1 MNESEINALFDI
13 TTDPIKNVYD
23 LSTRDSRQEVERI
36 IRIFNIVKEQRKT
49 CSRISARGLVAFHML
64 VSNN

>member
-1 MNESEINALFDI
+1 MKETEIKALFDI
-13 TTDPIKNVYD
+13 TIDPIKNVYD
-23 LSTRDSRQEVERI
+23 ISSRDNRQEIERI

-49 CSRISARGLVAFHML
+49 CARISARGLVAFRML

>member
-1 MNESEINALFDI
+1 MKEVEINALFNI

-23 LSTRDSRQEVERI
+23 ISTRDNRIELERI
-36 IRIFNIVKEQRKT
+36 IRIFNVVKEQRKT
-49 CSRISARGLVAFHML
+49 CARISARGLVAFRML

>member
-1 MNESEINALFDI
+1 MNEAEIKAIFDI

-23 LSTRDSRQEVERI
+23 ISNRDGRQEIERI

-49 CSRISARGLVAFHML
+49 CARISARGLVAFRML